1 MGVVEDIKAK
11 LASLDQTGDGTV
23 NYDDVKKLADEYGLG
38 DQLDQIQGTITGPDG
53 KVNLDDATRLIDEFK
68 NNPSAIS
75 GQFGGVFAILKDKF
89 LGK

>member
-38 DQLDQIQGTITGPDG
+38 DQLDQI
-53 KVNLDDATRLIDEFK
+53 KVQLPAPTVKLTSTTLLALSTSSKTTRLLLVG
-68 NNPSAIS
+68 NLVAYLQS
-75 GQFGGVFAILKDKF
+75 
-89 LGK
+89 